1 MKCLLSEMK
10 CINRQEIVHHKF
22 IYTNVFTTIAYL
34 LSNYRRMR
42 GIYLEAFSTAAPLFA
57 FIYIFFFFNFIFIH
71 LPLLFSLFFFIFF
84 LFFISS
90 LCYMYI
96 SISPSVEFNNTC
108 IPNLVN
114 SDFL

>member
-57 FIYIFFFFNFIFIH
+57 FIYIFFFSILYSFICPFY
-71 LPLLFSLFFFIFF
+71 SLCFF
-84 LFFISS
+84 LFFFYSS
-90 LCYMYI
+90 F
-96 SISPSVEFNNTC
+96 PPFATC
-108 IPNLVN
+108 ILV
-114 SDFL
+114 SLPLLSLITLAFLTW